1 MCYVLLNKVVI
12 LFLGTLPAVELASFS
27 IYPRE
32 NSAWSTHSH
41 KLFSYSKHG
50 KTCLNK

>member
-1 MCYVLLNKVVI
+1 MYYVLINKMVI
-12 LFLGTLPAVELASFS
+12 LFLGSLPAVELAS

-32 NSAWSTHSH
+32 NSAWSH

>member
-1 MCYVLLNKVVI
+1 MYYVLINKMVI
-12 LFLGTLPAVELASFS
+12 LFLGSLPAVELAS